1 MVGDARIIFHAGF
14 HKTGT
19 TSLQTALHLHA
30 SALSPLFTVQTRAN
44 NPNLLAAAEA
54 ARDHSIASAADAAQT
69 GARLAARV
77 VDWVDALN
85 LPPGRGLLVSCEDF
99 AGHMPGRFGLRDY
112 RAALPITAVLRSVLR
127 SRFPDHALTFL
138 YTTRAPA
145 DWLRSIH
152 WQLSRHDELT
162 LGPNRFARS
171 HAAAADFAPVLDA
184 LRTAMPGTPV
194 VVAPLADLTT
204 RRLGPVEA
212 IYDAANLP
220 DALRAS
226 LHVPPRANP
235 SPAHDLARVFV
246 RLNRSDL
253 PRAEVRRLK
262 RDMLMAE
269 DLLLGQ
275 DNATFPDA
283 PESRFPLPA
292 SWVKPA
298 E

>member
-19 TSLQTALHLHA
+19 TSVQTALHLHA
-30 SALSPLFTVQTRAN
+30 PALSPLFSVHTRATS
-44 NPNLLAAAEA
+44 PTLRAAADA
-54 ARDHSIASAADAAQT
+54 ARDHSVATAADAAQT
-69 GARLAARV
+69 VARLAARV
-77 VDWVDALN
+77 VDWVDTLI

-152 WQLSRHDELT
+152 WQLSRHEELM

-171 HAAAADFAPVLDA
+171 HAAAADFAPLLAA
-184 LRTAMPGTPV
+184 LRAAMPDTPV
-194 VVAPLADLTT
+194 AEAALADFTT

-220 DALRAS
+220 DTLRAS

-246 RLNRSDL
+246 QLNRSGLSRD
-253 PRAEVRRLK
+253 EVRRLK
-262 RDMLMAE
+262 LHMLMAE
-269 DLLLGQ
+269 DLFVGQ
-275 DNATFPDA
+275 DSATFLDV
-283 PESRFPLPA
+283 PETRFPLPA
-292 SWVKPA
+292 PWAKPA